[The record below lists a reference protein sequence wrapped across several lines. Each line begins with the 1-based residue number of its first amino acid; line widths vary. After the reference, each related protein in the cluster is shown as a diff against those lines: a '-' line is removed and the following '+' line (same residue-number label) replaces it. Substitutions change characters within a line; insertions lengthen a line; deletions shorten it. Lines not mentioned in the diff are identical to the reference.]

1 MFGLFPSD
9 EKKCLI
15 ESPTGV
21 QIEHRSNT
29 VRQVPGDTVW
39 SQMKDEPSVL
49 VESLDG
55 VITITLNRPDSLNA
69 LDYPTALA
77 LQRAVETAAAVPAG
91 RVVVLRG
98 SGKSFCGGGDVLAMH
113 SHRADLPGFIGAMI
127 DAFHAGIMAL
137 RRLPMPV
144 IASVHG
150 AIAGGGFSL
159 ALACDLVIAVRQARF
174 VVAYPQLGAP
184 ADGGLSFQLAQR
196 LGPMQG
202 FEMLTLHGSLSAE
215 KALSLGLVNRIVDAP
230 TADAEAYAWAR
241 ELVAMP
247 VQSVN
252 ELKQLVAVQS
262 LAALEAHLAREKAA
276 FLRCAASPDFAM
288 RVASFVEKTRD
299 AS

>member
-1 MFGLFPSD
+1 M
-9 EKKCLI
+9 KN
-15 ESPTGV
+15 
-21 QIEHRSNT
+21 EH
-29 VRQVPGDTVW
+29 
-39 SQMKDEPSVL
+39 SVL
-49 VESLDG
+49 VESRDE
-55 VITITLNRPDSLNA
+55 VITITLNRPESLNA
-69 LDYPTALA
+69 LDHPMALA
-77 LQRAVETAAAVPAG
+77 LHRAVETAAAVPGG

-113 SHRADLPGFIGAMI
+113 SHRADLPGFIDAMI

-137 RRLPMPV
+137 RRLPIPV
-144 IASVHG
+144 IASVQG
-150 AIAGGGFSL
+150 AVAGGGFSL
-159 ALACDLVIAVRQARF
+159 ALACDLVVAARQARF
-174 VVAYPQLGAP
+174 VVAYPRLGVP

-262 LAALEAHLAREKAA
+262 LNALEAHLAHEKAA
-276 FLRCAASPDFAM
+276 FLRCAANPDFAM
-288 RVASFVEKTRD
+288 RVASFVEKTRG